1 MARLFTRVTIHRQAS
16 LVQKVTIEIR
26 LPLNS
31 LRVGLPY
38 THVKYAAVPPNASA
52 ADQPRQEHPD
62 SVVHLSILISP
73 RYESH
78 KAAAPA
84 LRRDNAN
91 YRNSG
96 VT

>member
-1 MARLFTRVTIHRQAS
+1 MGEESLATIHRQAS

-52 ADQPRQEHPD
+52 ADQPRQEHSD
-62 SVVHLSILISP
+62 SVGHYSAPLIRTVKFTLS
-73 RYESH
+73 
-78 KAAAPA
+78 
-84 LRRDNAN
+84 LRK
-91 YRNSG
+91 
-96 VT
+96 